1 MKDVVRSS
9 KAPQPIGPYSQAV
22 KASGL
27 VFVSGQIALDAK
39 TGQMMQSSIE
49 EEARQV
55 MENIQ
60 YILKDAGTDFNNV
73 LKCTIFVKDLAH
85 WDIINTVYGSYFD
98 GLAPARETVQIVAL
112 PKGAN
117 IEISCIASGGY

>member
-22 KASGL
+22 KANGL
-27 VFVSGQIALDAK
+27 VFVSGQIALDAQ
-39 TGQMMQSSIE
+39 TGEMIQHTIE
-49 EEARQV
+49 AEAKQV
-55 MENIQ
+55 MENIR
-60 YILKDAGTDFNNV
+60 YILADAGTTFNDV
-73 LKCTIFVKDLAH
+73 LKCSIFVKDLAN
-85 WDIINTVYGSYFD
+85 WDTINAVYGSYFD

-117 IEISCIASGGY
+117 IEISCIASGAY